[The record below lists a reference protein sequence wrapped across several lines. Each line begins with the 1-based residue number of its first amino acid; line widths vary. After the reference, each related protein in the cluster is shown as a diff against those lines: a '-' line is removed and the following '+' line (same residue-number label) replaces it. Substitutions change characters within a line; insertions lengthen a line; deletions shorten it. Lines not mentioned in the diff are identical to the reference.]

1 MANAPIT
8 EEEVALAR
16 HNISRNYAAG
26 KSKLAVWFVSHCKT
40 DSRREF
46 YVHVL
51 KQHSKINIFGN
62 DIVIS

>member
-1 MANAPIT
+1 MTNAPIT
-8 EEEVALAR
+8 EEEITLAR
-16 HNISRNYAAG
+16 LNVSRNYAAG

-51 KQHSKINIFGN
+51 KQHSKIDIFGN
-62 DIVIS
+62 NQAI